1 MDGLLR
7 ADSAA
12 RAKLYASFAQNG
24 IMDRDEIRE
33 KENLD
38 RRGGGA
44 ARLTVQANLLPIDD
58 LGTVAVMPR
67 ERPVEPGS
75 AVAEPGP
82 AHAEPATA

>member
-1 MDGLLR
+1 MR

-44 ARLTVQANLLPIDD
+44 AKLTVQANLLPIDD
-58 LGTVAVMPR
+58 LGLVATMPR

-75 AVAEPGP
+75 VIAQPTTP
-82 AHAEPATA
+82 